1 MQVVITDANIFIDLY
16 EMDLLKGF
24 FRLPY
29 QVMTSIFVLEE
40 LDDIKASVEP
50 QVTVLALSDK
60 DLASISAMAWPRPFS
75 FPDRSNLYLA
85 QTQNMMVLSG
95 EQLMMKW
102 CKENKLEGHG
112 LLYVLDVLITEGIY
126 KPKYICSKLRKLMTT
141 NLWLPIGLC
150 EEMMRKWVVSD
161 YKSLNERS
169 ISFFDH
175 QVVIYIAAIF
185 IMKRYITIT
194 IFLLQIN
201 SKGESYKMLYLM

>member
-29 QVMTSIFVLEE
+29 QVTTSIFVLEE

-75 FPDRSNLYLA
+75 FPDRSILYLA

-126 KPKYICSKLRKLMTT
+126 KPKYICGKLRKLMTT
-141 NLWLPIGLC
+141 NLWLPMGLC
-150 EEMMRKWVVSD
+150 EEMMVTW
-161 YKSLNERS
+161 
-169 ISFFDH
+169 
-175 QVVIYIAAIF
+175 
-185 IMKRYITIT
+185 
-194 IFLLQIN
+194 
-201 SKGESYKMLYLM
+201 GG